1 MGRLSLRDGARPEGF
16 HLALLL
22 AEAAQQ
28 LRQLILREHPGCT
41 ATIGDCTGLCSFY
54 AEKGGLIVGYEGA

>member
-22 AEAAQQ
+22 TEAAQQ
-28 LRQLILREHPGCT
+28 LRQEELGRGSVR
-41 ATIGDCTGLCSFY
+41 A
-54 AEKGGLIVGYEGA
+54 VRR